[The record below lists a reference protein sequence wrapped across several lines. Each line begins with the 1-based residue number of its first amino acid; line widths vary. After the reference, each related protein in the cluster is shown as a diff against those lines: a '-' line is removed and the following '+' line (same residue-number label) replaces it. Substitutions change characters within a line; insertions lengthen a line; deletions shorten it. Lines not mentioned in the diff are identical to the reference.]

1 MTGFFPGGAGS
12 SPFDQFLAQ
21 FFGNAMPGRRPQS
34 VDITRL
40 LTDQARELVSDAATK
55 AAEQGRDD
63 VDTEH
68 LLWAATQVPVTRQL
82 LENAGAKPE
91 AIAGEIDRQA
101 GPGAE
106 HSTPTTLAP
115 GAKRALLDA
124 HGIARSMGS
133 SYIGP
138 QHLLL
143 ALSVNPQSAAGRIL
157 AHAGANPQSLQN
169 EPPGR
174 GPQPSAAPQRGD
186 TPTLDQYGR
195 DLTAQ
200 AREGDIDPVVGRDEE
215 IEQTVEVL
223 SRRTKNNPVLIGEAG
238 VGKTAI
244 VEGLAQRLADGDV
257 PDTLAGR
264 RVVQLDLT
272 AMVAGTRYRG
282 DFEERMTNLLT
293 EIRQHRDE
301 LIVFIDEL
309 HTVVG
314 AGSSE
319 GSMGAGNM
327 LKPALA
333 RGELHIVGATTLDEY
348 RQNIENDPALER
360 RFQPILV
367 PEPSVEDTIAILHGL
382 RDRYEAHHQVRFTDE
397 ALVAAADLS
406 DRYLTDRFLPDKAID
421 LVDQAGARVRLRS
434 GRRPNQVRELENR
447 LEKLTRDKEQAIAE
461 EDFERASRTRDEI
474 AALREQIQQADSDG
488 RPSGTLEVRPDD
500 IAEVVSRLTGVPV
513 SQLTEAERDRLL
525 RLEEH
530 LHDRIVGQNEAVSAV
545 AEAVRRS
552 RAGLSEPD
560 RPFGSFLFLGPTGV
574 GKTELARALAEALFG
589 EQDRMIRID
598 MSEYGE
604 RHTVSR
610 LIGAPPGY
618 VGYEEAGQ
626 LTEAVRRRPYSVVL
640 LDEVEKAHPEIF
652 NVLLQVLDDGRLTD
666 GRGRTVNFSNTVLIM
681 TSNIGSEL
689 IVSGTQGALGFGR
702 ADESDTERPLRERLM
717 RRLRETFRP
726 EFLNRIDEIIVFRKL
741 EAEQLEQITELLLEQ
756 TKRRAHAQDVTV
768 EFTPEAVRWLARTG
782 YQPEFGARPMRRT
795 IQREVDN
802 QLSTLMLR
810 GDIGPGSLVRV
821 SAGEQGLSFDVSA
834 TTGGRTP

>member
-1 MTGFFPGGAGS
+1 MTGFFAGGS

-21 FFGNAMPGRRPQS
+21 FFGQSMPPGRPQS

-40 LTDQARELVSDAATK
+40 LTDQARDLISAAATK
-55 AAEQGRDD
+55 AAEGGRPD
-63 VDTEH
+63 VGTEH
-68 LLWAATQVPVTRQL
+68 LLWAATQVPATRQL
-82 LENAGAKPE
+82 LADAGAKPE
-91 AIAGEIDRQA
+91 ELAEELSRAFGQAGE
-101 GPGAE
+101 PG
-106 HSTPTTLAP
+106 TPTALAP
-115 GAKRALLDA
+115 GAKRALMDA
-124 HGIARSMGS
+124 HSIARGLGS

-143 ALSVNPQSAAGRIL
+143 ALTMNQQSEAGRIL
-157 AHAGANPQSLQN
+157 ARAGVTPESFRGASPGPAQGH
-169 EPPGR
+169 EPRQQHTG
-174 GPQPSAAPQRGD
+174 

-200 AREGDIDPVVGRDEE
+200 AREGGIDPVVGRDDE

-244 VEGLAQRLADGDV
+244 VEGLAQRVADGDV
-257 PDTLAGR
+257 PDTLAQR

-282 DFEERMTNLLT
+282 DFEERMTNLLN
-293 EIRQHRDE
+293 EIREHRDG

-348 RQNIENDPALER
+348 RQHIENDPALER

-367 PEPSVEDTIAILHGL
+367 PEPTVDDTIEILRGL
-382 RDRYEAHHQVRFTDE
+382 RDRYEAHHQIRFTDE

-421 LVDQAGARVRLRS
+421 LIDQAGARVRLRS
-434 GRRPNQVRELENR
+434 GRRPNQVRELESR
-447 LEKLTRDKEQAIAE
+447 LEQLSRDKDQAVSE
-461 EDFERASRTRDEI
+461 EDFEHASKLRDEI
-474 AALREQIQQADSDG
+474 QGMREQLRQADSDG
-488 RPSGTLEVRPDD
+488 RAGSAIEVTPED
-500 IAEVVSRLTGVPV
+500 IAEVVSRQTGVPV

-530 LHDRIVGQNEAVSAV
+530 LHARVIGQDEAVTAV

-552 RAGLSEPD
+552 RAGLAEPG

-589 EQDRMIRID
+589 EEDRMIRLD

-618 VGYEEAGQ
+618 VGYDEAGQ

-640 LDEVEKAHPEIF
+640 LDEIEKAHPEVF

-666 GRGRTVNFSNTVLIM
+666 GRGRTVNFGNTVLIM
-681 TSNIGSEL
+681 TSNVGSEL
-689 IVSGTQGALGFGR
+689 IVSGTQGALGF
-702 ADESDTERPLRERLM
+702 APANESDTEQPLRERLM

-741 EAEQLEQITELLLEQ
+741 EAAQLEEITSLLLER
-756 TKRRAHAQDVTV
+756 TKRRAHAQGITV
-768 EFTPEAVRWLARTG
+768 EFTPEAVSWLARAG

-802 QLSTLMLR
+802 ELSKLMLR
-810 GDIGPGSLVRV
+810 GDLGAGSSVRV
-821 SAGEQGLSFDVSA
+821 SAGDGGLSFDVSA
-834 TTGGRTP
+834 SVG